1 METSFYN
8 AGKPFVCDSRTSTL
22 HFGPQIVILNEVK
35 NLGSRPVSPNKEI
48 LRFAQDDTL
57 HYSSTLREH
66 TMATTFIMH
75 IPSPPQG
82 KIFREKRTWR
92 LLL

>member
-57 HYSSTLREH
+57 HYSSTLRVSNRMTSE
-66 TMATTFIMH
+66 
-75 IPSPPQG
+75 
-82 KIFREKRTWR
+82 
-92 LLL
+92 LL